1 MNFSFEEALLE
12 IKRGSFEI
20 IDEEKIKKLLESYLK
35 EGPIVT
41 GKRTQ

>member
-20 IDEEKIKKLLESYLK
+20 IDEEKIKKLKLQVRGNVE
-35 EGPIVT
+35 
-41 GKRTQ
+41 